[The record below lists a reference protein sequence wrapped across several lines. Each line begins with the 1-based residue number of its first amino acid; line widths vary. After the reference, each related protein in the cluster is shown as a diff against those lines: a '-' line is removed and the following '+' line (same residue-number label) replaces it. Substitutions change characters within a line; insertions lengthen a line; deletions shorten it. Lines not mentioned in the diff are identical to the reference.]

1 LTNFATL
8 TRMRIQLTL
17 RNRMFLFFSVI
28 MPFGFFFL
36 YAGVFAR
43 GIPRVV
49 QYFLG
54 PVMALTVMGS
64 FWGLSAALVNFRE
77 QGILRRFHVTP
88 VTPADMLASSIVANF
103 VLTLPTVII
112 EILFARF
119 IYQVTVFGNLLSA
132 FLLIALGTMSFASL
146 GLVVASVTNTMQE
159 TQVINQLI
167 WFPLIFLSGA
177 TIPLANLP
185 IAAKRVGLFLP
196 ATYLVTGL
204 QSAIYWAFA
213 PWSMDVLLALGSL
226 VFWGM
231 LTFFLSAQLFRWEP
245 ESKISRRAKL
255 LAAATAIP
263 FLLLGIWENK
273 TNRTMATA
281 QAMYDSL
288 NAPAGSAPSRDSQK

>member
-1 LTNFATL
+1 
-8 TRMRIQLTL
+8 MRIQLTL
-17 RNRMFLFFSVI
+17 RNKMFLFFSVV

-36 YAGVFAR
+36 YASIFAR

-88 VTPADMLASSIVANF
+88 VTPSDMLASSIVANF

-213 PWSMDVLLALGSL
+213 PWSLDVLLALGSL

-245 ESKISRRAKL
+245 ESKIPRRAKL

-288 NAPAGSAPSRDSQK
+288 NAPAKSAPPRDSR